1 MSKVGGMTVV
11 ELEILLETAGS
22 EITLVV
28 ARSRL
33 RNRENVVKAS
43 NFESLNSNMLHWMD
57 FGASEISQKIV
68 SADNETTRSFLEEG
82 SSSHKESSGEISKAR
97 AIREKLLSLE
107 FKDIPREIIPIP
119 SKKTGSKI
127 KYAYIQGDKT
137 GTKWRPSLFVLGKT
151 TNFRSFESEE
161 DAARMGGE

>member
-1 MSKVGGMTVV
+1 MTVV

-33 RNRENVVKAS
+33 QNRENLVKVS
-43 NFESLNSNMLHWMD
+43 NFESLSTNTLHWVD

-68 SADNETTRSFLEEG
+68 STDNETIRSLSEEG
-82 SSSHKESSGEISKAR
+82 SSSHIELTGEISNAS

-107 FKDIPREIIPIP
+107 FKDIPRDIVAIP
-119 SKKTGSKI
+119 SKKKGSKF
-127 KYAYIQGDKT
+127 KYAYVQGDKT
-137 GTKWRPSLFVLGKT
+137 GTKWIPSLCVLGKT
-151 TNFRSFESEE
+151 THFRSFESEE
-161 DAARMGGE
+161 DAARMGGESNMK